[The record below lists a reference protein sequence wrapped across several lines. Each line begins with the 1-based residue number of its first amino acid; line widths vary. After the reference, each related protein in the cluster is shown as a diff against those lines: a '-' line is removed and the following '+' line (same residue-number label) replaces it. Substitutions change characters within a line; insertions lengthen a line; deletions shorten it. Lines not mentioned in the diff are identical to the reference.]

1 MEAPNDKGTTLVKI
15 SNAIVALHREY
26 YGRGATRART
36 IMQDDYVVC
45 FLEDIYTKAERTL
58 IDAGRFQE
66 VQRARHA
73 FQDTMEQKF
82 SAAVEEHTGRNVVG
96 FLSQVRANP
105 DLSVEAFQLA
115 PNGRPG
121 VTSDTA
127 PG

>member
-1 MEAPNDKGTTLVKI
+1 MEAPDGKGKALVGI

-58 IDAGRFQE
+58 IDAGRFEE

-73 FQDTMEQKF
+73 FQETMESRF
-82 SAAVEEHTGRNVVG
+82 VAAVEEHTSRKVRG
-96 FLSQVRANP
+96 FLSQVRINP
-105 DLSVEAFQLA
+105 DLAVEAFQLG
-115 PNGRPG
+115 PDGR
-121 VTSDTA
+121 TA
-127 PG
+127 GD